1 VSKMPEKINKE
12 EMLVHATIDKAKKVI
27 QEANKLGILENKDP
41 VMGEEVKVKRPNKN
55 PPEEKVDNPVST
67 DDTNSGYGLAGGTN

>member
-1 VSKMPEKINKE
+1 MPEKINKE

-55 PPEEKVDNPVST
+55 PPEEKADNPVST
-67 DDTNSGYGLAGGTN
+67 DDINSGYGLAGGTN

>member
-1 VSKMPEKINKE
+1 MPEKINKE

-55 PPEEKVDNPVST
+55 PKEEKVDNPVST
-67 DDTNSGYGLAGGTN
+67 DDINSGYGLAGGTN

>member
-1 VSKMPEKINKE
+1 MPEKINKE

-55 PPEEKVDNPVST
+55 PPEEKVENPVST
-67 DDTNSGYGLAGGTN
+67 DDINSGYGLAGGTN

>member
-1 VSKMPEKINKE
+1 MPEKINKE

-55 PPEEKVDNPVST
+55 PPEEKVDTPVST
-67 DDTNSGYGLAGGTN
+67 DDINSGYGLAGGTN

>member
-1 VSKMPEKINKE
+1 MPEKINKE

-67 DDTNSGYGLAGGTN
+67 DDINSGYGLAGGTN